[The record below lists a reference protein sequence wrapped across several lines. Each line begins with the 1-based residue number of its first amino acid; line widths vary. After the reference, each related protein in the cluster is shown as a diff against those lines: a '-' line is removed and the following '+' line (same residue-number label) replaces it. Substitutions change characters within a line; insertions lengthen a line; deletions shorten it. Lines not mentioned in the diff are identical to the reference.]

1 MPKLVAA
8 VSFFIASY
16 LATFLAASFITRQTY
31 WSMLIAAI
39 VATTVTNFA
48 IDRGTWCIGF
58 FVAPQFALRDLLLG
72 ACFAMICIGA
82 GDALIVAASKLHHI
96 RGDGFPWRE
105 LLVVY
110 APAALHE
117 ELVFRGYLF
126 QKIRTWNRPMAI
138 AVTSLAFAALHTLNN
153 GITIIALGNL
163 IIAGVLLA
171 LAYEVFERL
180 WLPIGIHFAWNVVSG
195 PILGF
200 DVSGY
205 ESHSTLLRVAGNG
218 PLWLTGGL
226 FGIEGSI
233 FMTAVE
239 LGGVAALLWSR
250 KRRTV

>member
-1 MPKLVAA
+1 QEYRHHRRRSAVNNSHLHERGQAQRLSSFFLSASDNSTVPKLVSA

-16 LATFLAASFITRQTY
+16 LAALLVASFVTRQTY

-110 APAALHE
+110 APAALHVAH
-117 ELVFRGYLF
+117 VFRGYLF
-126 QKIRTWNRPMAI
+126 QY
-138 AVTSLAFAALHTLNN
+138 
-153 GITIIALGNL
+153 IT
-163 IIAGVLLA
+163 
-171 LAYEVFERL
+171 
-180 WLPIGIHFAWNVVSG
+180 
-195 PILGF
+195 
-200 DVSGY
+200 
-205 ESHSTLLRVAGNG
+205 
-218 PLWLTGGL
+218 
-226 FGIEGSI
+226 
-233 FMTAVE
+233 
-239 LGGVAALLWSR
+239 
-250 KRRTV
+250 